1 MMLNL
6 NIGTKNPNI
15 ILGNRHDTCIACV
28 REKAIAEN
36 VPMSEAEEGLYGE
49 LEGQYVYRVP
59 VNGQRIVLC
68 KEHISKIKEELD
80 EMG

>member
-15 ILGNRHDTCIACV
+15 ILGNRRDTCIACV

-36 VPMSEAEEGLYGE
+36 VPMSEAEEGLYG
-49 LEGQYVYRVP
+49 
-59 VNGQRIVLC
+59 
-68 KEHISKIKEELD
+68 
-80 EMG
+80 